1 MATLLKQ
8 PPTPTPTEAPDYE
21 THSHWFQDSFNPAA
35 WLGRPATDTGSDR
48 RPTRHS
54 PSPVSPLGALERAHT
69 CASCLQDTAPKPRQ
83 RPGALRARCSQS
95 DPPHRSRLQVT
106 PEARDPSSTIRP
118 DMCSSS
124 MNQHGICTRHT
135 WASLPTSKSQTTR
148 TALTTDPLS
157 IGILTITK
165 RLALKAGIT
174 ATDPSST
181 DILTI
186 TYSLALQANITGTD
200 PSSMDIPTITKRQA
214 GKSNLT
220 AMALSDM
227 DIQVITTI

>member
-1 MATLLKQ
+1 M
-8 PPTPTPTEAPDYE
+8 
-21 THSHWFQDSFNPAA
+21 
-35 WLGRPATDTGSDR
+35 
-48 RPTRHS
+48 
-54 PSPVSPLGALERAHT
+54 
-69 CASCLQDTAPKPRQ
+69 
-83 RPGALRARCSQS
+83 
-95 DPPHRSRLQVT
+95 
-106 PEARDPSSTIRP
+106 
-118 DMCSSS
+118 
-124 MNQHGICTRHT
+124 
-135 WASLPTSKSQTTR
+135 PTSKSQTTR

-200 PSSMDIPTITKRQA
+200 PSSMDIPIITKRQA

-227 DIQVITTI
+227 DIQVITCTRSCCRHRQVALGGMHHYTVRTARDYVINF